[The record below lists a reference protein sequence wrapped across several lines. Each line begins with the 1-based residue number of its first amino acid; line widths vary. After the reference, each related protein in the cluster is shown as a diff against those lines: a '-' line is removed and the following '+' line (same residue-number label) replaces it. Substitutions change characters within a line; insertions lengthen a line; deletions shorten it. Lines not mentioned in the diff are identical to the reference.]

1 MLEDL
6 YEEHGFY
13 TEGVQNIYLEGKS
26 GSERIERI
34 MRTFQS
40 TKFEEMSGKKI
51 VRIEDYD
58 RGLAYENGQEEKLSL
73 PKSFVLKYIFDDG
86 GWFVLRPSGTEPK
99 LKIYIAIVEK
109 TKALAKE
116 FIDSLQVELSK
127 LVEDIK

>member
-1 MLEDL
+1 
-6 YEEHGFY
+6 
-13 TEGVQNIYLEGKS
+13 
-26 GSERIERI
+26 
-34 MRTFQS
+34 
-40 TKFEEMSGKKI
+40 MSGKKI